1 MLEVASSRYAF
12 DFRLGMRRS
21 HRLSACPGKGSAI
34 PMEDGLDAA
43 IEGGSPGGVPQ
54 DPGPANER
62 RRPAAPWWRE
72 ALAPYVQ
79 PSPARALLDI
89 ATSVVPYLA
98 LSFAMYSALGVSYPL
113 ELALAFPA
121 AAFLVRTFILFH
133 DCSHGSFFPSK
144 RANAWLGVALG
155 LLLYSPFLRW
165 RHDHAVHH
173 ATSRDLGRRG
183 VGDIRT
189 LTIAE
194 YGALRRRGRA
204 GYRVL
209 RNPLV
214 MFGLGPVV
222 AMVIGPRIV
231 ARGARKRMRRSVIST
246 NVALAALVG
255 MLCWL
260 IGWRQYLLVSVPPAL
275 LAGSIG
281 IWLFYVQH
289 QFEHA
294 YWENG
299 SDWEY
304 GDAALRGSSYL
315 KLPKVLQFLTG
326 NIGFH
331 HVHHLN
337 ARIPNYNLARA
348 HRENPMLHDVP
359 TLSLW
364 DGLRA
369 VRLKLWDEELNRLV
383 TFAHARNAIP

>member
-1 MLEVASSRYAF
+1 M
-12 DFRLGMRRS
+12 
-21 HRLSACPGKGSAI
+21 
-34 PMEDGLDAA
+34 
-43 IEGGSPGGVPQ
+43 
-54 DPGPANER
+54 
-62 RRPAAPWWRE
+62 
-72 ALAPYVQ
+72 
-79 PSPARALLDI
+79 
-89 ATSVVPYLA
+89 
-98 LSFAMYSALGVSYPL
+98 
-113 ELALAFPA
+113 
-121 AAFLVRTFILFH
+121 
-133 DCSHGSFFPSK
+133 
-144 RANAWLGVALG
+144 ALG

-173 ATSRDLGRRG
+173 ATSGDLGRRG
-183 VGDIRT
+183 VGDIKT
-189 LTIAE
+189 LTVAE
-194 YGALRRRGRA
+194 YGALRWRGRA

-222 AMVIGPRIV
+222 AMMIGPRIV